1 MLHKLGTDNSL
12 TWFTLAYLLY
22 SNIIMPQLASYR
34 LKVVF
39 LYGLLQCIII
49 DVVKITICSV
59 NALSV
64 ALFNYFS
71 VHY

>member
-1 MLHKLGTDNSL
+1 
-12 TWFTLAYLLY
+12 
-22 SNIIMPQLASYR
+22 MPQLASYR
-34 LKVVF
+34 LRVVF
-39 LYGLLQCIII
+39 LYDLLQCIII
-49 DVVKITICSV
+49 DVVKITFGSV